1 MWPMPGTLWLV
12 GTPIGNLGDISE
24 RARTTLAEA
33 DVIAC
38 EDTRRTRKLLS
49 ALGVTGARLVSFF
62 EGNEERRT
70 PELLTELRDGAD
82 VAVVSDAGMPGLSD
96 PGYRLVAA
104 SIEEGIA
111 VDVVPGPS
119 AAAAALVI
127 SGLPTDRFV
136 FEGFLPRRRGPR
148 RTRLEELARDTRT
161 VVLFESP
168 RRVGALLA
176 DAATVLGDRP
186 AVVVRELT
194 KAHQEAARGTLAEL
208 AARYEEDA
216 PRGEVVVVIG
226 GASADA
232 VPDLEELGARVE
244 ELTSDGISR
253 KTAADRV
260 AADAGISRREVYEA
274 SLRQRGRVG
283 SRRRGRHPA

>member
-62 EGNEERRT
+62 EGNEERRV
-70 PELLTELRDGAD
+70 PELLAELREGAD

-104 SIEEGIA
+104 AIGEGIA

-119 AAAAALVI
+119 AAVAALVI

-148 RTRLEELARDTRT
+148 RARLEELSGDIRT

-176 DAATVLGDRP
+176 DAAAVLGDRP

-194 KAHQEAARGTLAEL
+194 KAHQEAARGRLDEL

-226 GASADA
+226 GAPAA
-232 VPDLEELGARVE
+232 TEPDLEELGARVE
-244 ELTSDGISR
+244 ELASHGVSR
-253 KTAADRV
+253 KAAADRV

-283 SRRRGRHPA
+283 AERRGRHPA

>member
-70 PELLTELRDGAD
+70 PELLAELRDGAD

-96 PGYRLVAA
+96 PGYRLVVAA
-104 SIEEGIA
+104 IGEGIA

-119 AAAAALVI
+119 AAVAALVI

-161 VVLFESP
+161 VVLYESP

-176 DAATVLGDRP
+176 DAAAVLGDRP

-216 PRGEVVVVIG
+216 PRGEVVVAIG

-244 ELTSDGISR
+244 ELASHGVSR
-253 KTAADRV
+253 KAAADRV
-260 AADAGISRREVYEA
+260 AADAGVSRREVYEA

-283 SRRRGRHPA
+283 AERRGRHPA